1 MSDQPKD
8 QPEFEAVVDDGV
20 EVNWPELEGAEEDD
34 AVEGEGPDGRPEPD
48 RD

>member
-8 QPEFEAVVDDGV
+8 QPEFEVVVDDGV
-20 EVNWPELEGAEEDD
+20 EVNWPELEDGDD
-34 AVEGEGPDGRPEPD
+34 AEDGEGTDGSSEPD